1 MARSSR
7 PFSSACCCG
16 SFDRA
21 TSWSTIRTISVAG
34 SKNTPFL
41 DNRRRAQ
48 DTVRTAPHRGGR
60 RLGPLPA
67 PLLAGPDPIELALEQ
82 ADLKEFGAR
91 THDALAA
98 ALRRAMDLIGR
109 SDAAASTVP
118 LARAEARSRRNEILN
133 VSPDVHR
140 AFRRSTQS
148 RKPFA

>member
-1 MARSSR
+1 
-7 PFSSACCCG
+7 
-16 SFDRA
+16 
-21 TSWSTIRTISVAG
+21 VAG